1 MLMKID
7 VRDDWQGASQYWN
20 QQHECMTLHLLDRRF
35 GLPYHILLVAVDVT

>member
-1 MLMKID
+1 MLIKID

-20 QQHECMTLHLLDRRF
+20 QQHECMTLNLLDRLF